1 MAVKLGEIRTVKGL
15 QVALDGLSGSGK
27 GTAATGLAAAIN
39 LPVFDSGL
47 LYRFVAY
54 IAVEQGVELDNE
66 SALIEMM
73 DQTINRVTWHSS
85 GLYVQGENWSAR
97 LRSEE
102 VGAQASRVA
111 KLPEVRKKLLQL
123 QRSIASDGCVMDGR
137 DIGTVVLPE
146 AQAKFFLTAALRERA
161 RRRWLELRAIS
172 PEVSLDDVVTNL
184 KKRDQQD
191 EQRRHAPLQIAADA
205 VYIDTTTLRSDEV
218 VDRML
223 TILRRRKFIL
233 E

>member
-1 MAVKLGEIRTVKGL
+1 M
-15 QVALDGLSGSGK
+15 ALDGPSGSGK
-27 GTAATGLAAAIN
+27 GTAAAELAKAID

-47 LYRFVAY
+47 LYRFVAHV
-54 IAVEQGVELDNE
+54 AVEQGVELENE
-66 SALIEMM
+66 SALIEMVNRA
-73 DQTINRVTWHSS
+73 ISRVTWHSG
-85 GLYVQGENWSAR
+85 GLHVQGENWNAR

-123 QRSIASDGCVMDGR
+123 QRNIAADGCVMDGR
-137 DIGTVVLPE
+137 DIGTVVLPG
-146 AQAKFFLTAALRERA
+146 AQAKFFLTAALRERS
-161 RRRWLELRAIS
+161 RRRWLQLRAIS
-172 PEVSLDDVVTNL
+172 PEVSLDDVVTDL
-184 KKRDQQD
+184 KNRDQQD
-191 EQRRHAPLQIAADA
+191 EQRKHAPLQIAADA

-223 TILRRRKFIL
+223 TILRRRKLIL